1 MVLVRRLTGY
11 FNNTGVHLSVD
22 IIYILFGI
30 LWNVRSSQAVDT
42 FIRTT
47 NGYVRGIYN
56 TSTNVTEFRAIPYA
70 KKPVGK
76 FRFVPPVLAESWT
89 GVYDAT
95 KYSAA
100 CMQRIHPDP
109 KSRPEMMS
117 EDCLYLNIFI
127 PGMVTSQSTNLT
139 SLSEKPV
146 MVWIH
151 SGGFMFGQI
160 NRIDFTFLCRQSNII
175 IVAVAYRL
183 DIFGFL
189 SFHNKLLPGNA
200 GLLDQNM
207 AINWVKDNIKWFGGD
222 PSKITLYG
230 ESSGAS
236 SIFYHIASPHTEGL
250 FQRAIIGS
258 GSFIQGKD
266 QRKVILK
273 ALTMV
278 DCEEI
283 PVLKI
288 ADFSTLTTQQT
299 MVLLNCFQNQ
309 TTGQLINITQTFPE
323 YTFVPIVDND
333 YVPHELKYTF
343 YLNTKQKRKIQ
354 CLAGINKDGFPV
366 KFTKNIN
373 SRQLFERSLESLNKM
388 RSLEDHTIINGDNA
402 FQARR
407 SNIYVKAAVLSK
419 YLPENDSFR
428 RALLN
433 AYNGKYATLIQRLLP
448 KLTDSQIYFYY
459 FTPRPSFARKDDI
472 MAASHT
478 DELPFVFGYAVTDD
492 KLKATKDEKK
502 ISLDMINAWG
512 TFISLG

>member
-1 MVLVRRLTGY
+1 
-11 FNNTGVHLSVD
+11 
-22 IIYILFGI
+22 
-30 LWNVRSSQAVDT
+30 DT
-42 FIRTT
+42 FVRTT
-47 NGYVRGIYN
+47 NGYIRGIYN

-70 KKPVGK
+70 KKPIGK
-76 FRFVPPVLAESWT
+76 LRFVPPVLAESWT

-100 CMQRIHPDP
+100 CMQRTHSDP
-109 KSRPEMMS
+109 NSRPEIMS
-117 EDCLYLNIFI
+117 EDCLYLNLYI

-146 MVWIH
+146 MIWIH
-151 SGGFMFGQI
+151 SGGFMFGQVHT
-160 NRIDFTFLCRQSNII
+160 IDFTFLCRQSNII
-175 IVAVAYRL
+175 IAAMAYRL

-207 AINWVKDNIKWFGGD
+207 AINWVKDNIERFGGD

-266 QRKVILK
+266 QHKVILK

-278 DCEEI
+278 DCAKI

-288 ADFSTLTTQQT
+288 ADFGTLTTQQN
-299 MVLLNCFQNQ
+299 MVLLDCLQNQ
-309 TTGQLINITQTFPE
+309 TTERLVNITQTFPK
-323 YTFVPIVDND
+323 YTFVPVVDNN
-333 YVPHELKYTF
+333 YVPHKLRYTF
-343 YLNTKQKRKIQ
+343 HHNTKQKRNIH
-354 CLAGINKDGFPV
+354 CFVGINKDGFPV

-373 SRQLFERSLESLNKM
+373 SRQLFDRSLKSLNKM
-388 RSLEDHTIINGDNA
+388 RSLEDHVIINDDNL
-402 FQARR
+402 FQTRS

-419 YLPENDSFR
+419 YLPEDDSYR
-428 RALLN
+428 RGLLN
-433 AYNGKYATLIQRLLP
+433 AYNGKYSTLIQRLLP
-448 KLTDSQIYFYY
+448 KLTESQVYFYY
-459 FTPRPSFARKDDI
+459 FTPRPSFARKDPI
-472 MAASHT
+472 MAASYT
-478 DELPFVFGYAVTDD
+478 DELPFVFGNAVTDD
-492 KLKATKDEKK
+492 RLNATKDEKK
-502 ISLDMINAWG
+502 LSLDIMNAWG
-512 TFISLG
+512 TFVSFG